1 MGDLIYLYGLVPTKE
16 AQDRSLPDYKGFD
29 GRREIYSLSI
39 GNITA
44 VVCKLDSTE
53 YSEQSIED
61 RINNDMEWLQEKAFH
76 HHETVLNLSKMFTI
90 IPLKFCTLYKS
101 EDSLEQAVLS
111 NTAKMEQTFS
121 LLADNEEWNV
131 KIYCNDQLL
140 KQQVS
145 ETNAAIEE
153 KRAEISRLS
162 KGKQFFEKKKLETLI
177 EAELEEEKNRVS
189 EKVHLH
195 LSEIALEGNVK
206 KTWGKDVTGRKDNM
220 AWNGV
225 YLVPKSKVEPF
236 LEQIQ
241 QYEKELKETGWH
253 FEVTG
258 PWPAYHFSSFS

>member
-1 MGDLIYLYGLVPTKE
+1 MGELIYLYGLVPTKE
-16 AQDRSLPDYKGFD
+16 VKESALPNDKGFD
-29 GRREIYSLSI
+29 GRREIYPLSI

-44 VVCKLDSTE
+44 VVSKLDSEE
-53 YSEQSIED
+53 YSEETISD

-90 IPLKFCTLYKS
+90 IPLKFCVLYKS
-101 EDSLEQAVLS
+101 EASLGQAVQS
-111 NTAKMEQTFS
+111 KVAKIEQTFS

-140 KQQVS
+140 KQRVS
-145 ETNAAIEE
+145 ETNPAIEE
-153 KRAEISRLS
+153 KRAEISQLS

-177 EAELEEEKNRVS
+177 EKELEEEKNRIS

-195 LSEIALEGNVK
+195 FKEIALEGNVK

-241 QYEKELKETGWH
+241 QNEKELKETGWH